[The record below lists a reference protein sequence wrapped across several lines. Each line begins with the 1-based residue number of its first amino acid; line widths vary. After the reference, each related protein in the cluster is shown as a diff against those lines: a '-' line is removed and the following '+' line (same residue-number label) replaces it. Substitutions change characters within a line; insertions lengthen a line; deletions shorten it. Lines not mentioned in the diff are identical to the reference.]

1 MNKHTAICPNGS
13 IVTRNSKTNTY
24 NFCVV
29 SYRKCLNDWIV
40 LGWASRA
47 DLAQNLVNN
56 EQRKFDAFSC
66 DQEYV
71 KGNWGDKLQCQ
82 ILETTIA

>member
-13 IVTRNSKTNTY
+13 IVTRNSKTHTY
-24 NFCVV
+24 SFCVV

-47 DLAQNLVNN
+47 DLAQNLANN
-56 EQRKFDAFSC
+56 EQRKFDSFAN
-66 DQEYV
+66 QPEYV
-71 KGNWGDKLQCQ
+71 KSNWGETLQCQ
-82 ILETTIA
+82 ILQVTTI